1 MFRQLI
7 WVTGEGMPLYRFG
20 DSPGGLNYRNGE
32 LWIEN
37 VKVHQLLRQH
47 PTPVVVYSAARLRDN
62 AQYCRLAFAEQI
74 RIMFSYKACYLGG
87 VLRTLHD
94 EQIDAEVCS
103 GREYRLARA
112 IGLPPERISWNAVS
126 MDAEELRLALSEGV
140 AYLGINTRD
149 DLERVAA
156 AAQTYGRQI
165 PIMLRIHPSGIT
177 STYLSRGSRLG
188 LDVTD
193 GTAFE
198 VVCAALTLPG
208 ITLRGFHCHTQVKQV
223 EPQRLVATLHSVVA
237 FAEHVYRETGYRV
250 NALGIGGG
258 LAGRSDMLHAGQD
271 VALFG
276 QAFTQALKRLSWPAE
291 LIIEPGRF
299 FVDDAAIGLTHIISR
314 TCAAGNIWWIVDL
327 GTQFLVPFEQRE
339 FEVAVALPSDAHPIE
354 VSIGDRLSSYSG
366 VIKRNASL
374 SAHPREDLLLIHAVG
389 AYTFSTVQRFM
400 YGMPEVLLV
409 DGEQIEVLWH
419 RETDEAWIEQI
430 LSAGGNPR

>member
-1 MFRQLI
+1 MQLDQ
-7 WVTGEGMPLYRFG
+7 FG
-20 DSPGGLNYRNGE
+20 DSPGGLHYRDSE
-32 LWIEN
+32 PWIEN
-37 VKVHQLLRQH
+37 VQVHQLLRQH

-62 AQYCRLAFAEQI
+62 ARSCRLAFAEQI
-74 RIMFSYKACYLGG
+74 RIMLSYKACYLGG
-87 VLRTLHD
+87 VLRVLHD

-112 IGLPPERISWNAVS
+112 IGLPPERISWNAVA
-126 MDAEELRLALSEGV
+126 MDAEELRLAVTEGV

-165 PIMLRIHPSGIT
+165 SIMLRIHPAGIT
-177 STYLSRGSRLG
+177 STYLTRGSRLG
-188 LDVTD
+188 LDVAD
-193 GTAFE
+193 GTAFD
-198 VVCAALTLPG
+198 VACMALTLPG
-208 ITLRGFHCHTQVKQV
+208 ITLHGFHCHTQVKQV
-223 EPQRLVATLHSVVA
+223 SAQRLVATLDSVIA
-237 FAEHVYRETGYRV
+237 FAEHIYHETGYRV

-258 LAGRSDMLHAGQD
+258 LAGRSDILHAGQD
-271 VALFG
+271 AALFG
-276 QAFTQALKRLSWPAE
+276 RAFAQALKRLSWPAE

-314 TCAAGNIWWIVDL
+314 NSAAGNTWWIVDL

-339 FEVAVALPSDAHPIE
+339 FEVAVALPSDAPLIE

-374 SAHPREDLLLIHAVG
+374 SAHPQEDLLLIQAVG
-389 AYTFSTVQRFM
+389 AYTFSTAQRFM

-409 DGEQIEVLWH
+409 NGEEIEVLWH
-419 RETDEAWIEQI
+419 RETDEAWVEQN
-430 LSAGGNPR
+430 SKCW